1 MTAAPNKPD
10 HSNFSQSAQL
20 NAEHISLQSETL
32 EVSSQK
38 QVQRKSLVKYQLRSR
53 ARGTVT
59 RISILEDAHVS
70 VELKRPRAPAREH
83 FVDLRFADPKPIG
96 IRKVGWKWLWIAI
109 AFTLLAA
116 AAVTFVFAFATPV
129 QQPWAVPTAIVLSTL
144 TLSSYL
150 LCLYFTTESLLFVSV
165 HGRARL
171 ISITGGLGTCR
182 AAKQCAVDI
191 VKHVNRVRKQSK
203 QSRQHFLRDE
213 MRDLTRLFEQGVLT
227 DQQYADAKGRVLKSH
242 E

>member
-1 MTAAPNKPD
+1 MAAAPTNPP
-10 HSNFSQSAQL
+10 HPFSHTAQL
-20 NAEHISLQSETL
+20 SAEHISLQSETL

-38 QVQRKSLVKYQLRSR
+38 PIQRKTLVKYQLRSR
-53 ARGTVT
+53 ARGTMT
-59 RISILEDAHVS
+59 RVAILEDAHVS
-70 VELKRPRAPAREH
+70 IEVKKPRAIVREH
-83 FVDLRFADPKPIG
+83 SVDLRFVDPRPIG

-109 AFTLLAA
+109 ALSLLAA
-116 AAVTFVFAFATPV
+116 GSITFVFAYATPV
-129 QQPWAVPTAIVLSTL
+129 QQLWAVPTAIALSTL
-144 TLSSYL
+144 MLSSYL

-171 ISITGGLGTCR
+171 IAITGGLGTCR
-182 AAKQCAVDI
+182 AAKRCAVEI
-191 VKHVNRVRKQSK
+191 VKHINHARKQSK

-213 MRDLTRLFEQGVLT
+213 MRDLTRLFEQGALN